1 MGYNRESIPTVYFPG
16 DLHNSSAFFQP
27 SFRISSHQKRASQR
41 ISSQYKQSVNTANR
55 VSIQQTECQY
65 NRVSIPTELI
75 SQVICIIH
83 LHFFSHNSDSQAINF
98 HQIFCEPNV
107 SWSLIEKRK
116 TLVSLSPFFFFF
128 LPKPKKKK
136 KKKKKS

>member
-1 MGYNRESIPTVYFPG
+1 MGKKGRHKES
-16 DLHNSSAFFQP
+16 Q
-27 SFRISSHQKRASQR
+27 
-41 ISSQYKQSVNTANR
+41 VNTNR
-55 VSIQQTECQY
+55 VSTRQTECQY

-116 TLVSLSPFFFFF
+116 TLVSLSPFFVFFSEIPIFFEVALFSFF
-128 LPKPKKKK
+128 LLP
-136 KKKKKS
+136 